1 MFNNYKDGMDP
12 ELRERIKDLN
22 KRKKELQVE
31 LVNLPYRKH
40 KTVDERDKLN
50 SHIKSINI
58 KIDQLESSKNRNN
71 DHSKKLQKDIG
82 KILKSQNSFNFA
94 KNTRVNS
101 YKFNSQLDISA
112 LKEYKLEGMVEE
124 SNQLEVL
131 FWTKNVYE
139 IIEKLAQ
146 PD

>member
-50 SHIKSINI
+50 KHIESINI
-58 KIDQLESSKNRNN
+58 KINELNSNT
-71 DHSKKLQKDIG
+71 KLP
-82 KILKSQNSFNFA
+82 
-94 KNTRVNS
+94 
-101 YKFNSQLDISA
+101 
-112 LKEYKLEGMVEE
+112 KL
-124 SNQLEVL
+124 
-131 FWTKNVYE
+131 
-139 IIEKLAQ
+139 
-146 PD
+146 